1 MDTKKIENK
10 INKSFTRFKSA
21 IKKEFKPMHFI
32 LFGSRAKKTEF
43 IYSDFDFVIVSDKFR
58 DMDWHKRI
66 SKVVRRWDCEADIDV
81 LPYTPEEFEKKKNQV
96 CIVQQAV
103 RDGIEV

>member
-1 MDTKKIENK
+1 MDTKKIETRM
-10 INKSFTRFKSA
+10 NKSFERFKSS

-43 IYSDFDFVIVSDKFR
+43 VYSDFDFVIVSEKFR

-66 SKVVRRWDCEADIDV
+66 SKVVRHWNCEANIDI
-81 LPYTPEEFEKKKNQV
+81 LPYTPEEFERKRSQI

-103 RDGIEV
+103 REGVEV